1 MMELLH
7 GETERLIIS
16 VSLKLQILCLI
27 PKVKGFR
34 DVTIK
39 LASSSTLHS
48 APDPANFSLA
58 VSPTLC
64 SFIDSGVAV
73 GSLNSVLVF

>member
-1 MMELLH
+1 MRQQRVDHYRHVLNS
-7 GETERLIIS
+7 GICIA
-16 VSLKLQILCLI
+16 KF
-27 PKVKGFR
+27 KGFR

-39 LASSSTLHS
+39 LASSS

-64 SFIDSGVAV
+64 SSIDSGEAV

>member
-1 MMELLH
+1 MRQQRVDHYRHVLNS
-7 GETERLIIS
+7 GICIA
-16 VSLKLQILCLI
+16 KF
-27 PKVKGFR
+27 KGFR

-39 LASSSTLHS
+39 LASSSTLHF

-73 GSLNSVLVF
+73 GSLNFALVF